1 MFPAVTY
8 HGLRFQ
14 WDTGPAFRAK
24 NLQIYFGVDNLF
36 DRHPPLGLLATGA
49 GPGGN
54 GSAAI
59 YDVFGRRFFGGIKA
73 NF

>member
-1 MFPAVTY
+1 
-8 HGLRFQ
+8 
-14 WDTGPAFRAK
+14 
-24 NLQIYFGVDNLF
+24 LQIYFGVDNLF